1 MFASVASGLVRAH
14 RRRLN
19 SLGDVMSW
27 KEGLLI
33 LMVLCAAM
41 LACLARHFFRDVAYV
56 ADHLIAAAVF
66 HAPGLLHFL
75 ARLVR

>member
-1 MFASVASGLVRAH
+1 
-14 RRRLN
+14 
-19 SLGDVMSW
+19 MSW

-33 LMVLCAAM
+33 LLVVCAAV
-41 LACLARHFFRDVAYV
+41 LACVARHFFRDVAYV

-75 ARLVR
+75 ARLVP